1 MSAPIWLSLETTA
14 PSGSV
19 ALRVGEQIVERHF
32 EGTGAMMSERILP
45 TIQALCHDHS
55 ITLKDCTTIICT
67 QGPGPFTAI
76 RLAIAVTQG
85 LAYHHQMTCVPVPS
99 LLNLAYQAWCAAGQ
113 PEGEICS
120 VIDARMGEV
129 YWASYR
135 FVNDRIQIGHAPA
148 LASAANFQVPS
159 SMRLCGHGIPQLIGT
174 TQDDATQIRWPTAKA
189 QLELA
194 LRFDLPRL
202 AAENIEPL
210 YVRDQ
215 VAQTLQQRQVKVS

>member
-32 EGTGAMMSERILP
+32 EGAGALMSERILP
-45 TIQALCHDHS
+45 TIQALCHDYS
-55 ITLKDCTTIICT
+55 IALKDCTTIICT

-85 LAYHHQMTCVPVPS
+85 LAYHHQMACVPVPS

-113 PEGEICS
+113 PESEICS
-120 VIDARMGEV
+120 LIDARMGEV

-135 FVNDRIQIGHAPA
+135 FVNDRIEIGHAPA
-148 LASAANFQVPS
+148 LALAENFQTPAG
-159 SMRLCGHGIPQLIGT
+159 MRLRGHGIPQLIG
-174 TQDDATQIRWPTAKA
+174 ATQMTWPSAKA

-194 LRFDLPRL
+194 LRFDLPRF

-215 VAQTLQQRQVKVS
+215 VAQTLQQRQLKES